1 MDNVFACVQANSV
14 STACGLILLFTLA
27 RMDVMKTPINASER
41 PVTSE
46 ARVKPSPLERAQQI
60 MVGMVRSEKE
70 RQWIGM
76 RMETFQRAYLRRI
89 DTLSI
94 KDACD
99 YLEGLMRRGQADWQ
113 VKQSLDAI
121 GFLMRDGY
129 ERRDMGI
136 PELRVAWGLR
146 LNERMGISVP
156 DAHDPQ
162 VEKDISVVDRIR
174 RVLRV
179 AHYAMKTEKAY
190 TQWWERF
197 EQFSGLRCQCENASR
212 GATSPT
218 LGPDDVRSFLE
229 HLAVERKV
237 SAATQRQAL
246 NALVFVFGQVLGQP
260 LGNLGDWTIAK
271 SSRRLPCVLTASE
284 VQAVLSRLTGTPALV
299 GQLLYGSGLRL
310 SEALRLR
317 FKDVDFAHGTI
328 VVRDGKGEKDR
339 VTMLPQ
345 SVREPLLEHLR
356 GVWKQHQEDLRVGG
370 GNVELPYALAVKYPN
385 AEREWCW
392 QFCFPAPGLSK
403 DPRSGAIRRHHLHE
417 STIQRAMTTA
427 VRQSQIGKPANCHTL
442 RHSFAT
448 HLLEA
453 NYDIRTVQELL
464 GHSDVA
470 TTMIYTHVLNRPGLA
485 VRSPLD
491 GIVPAVSARA

>member
-1 MDNVFACVQANSV
+1 MRN
-14 STACGLILLFTLA
+14 
-27 RMDVMKTPINASER
+27 PIPAQER
-41 PVTSE
+41 PVATAGKVE
-46 ARVKPSPLERAQQI
+46 QSPLERAKQI
-60 MVGMVRSEKE
+60 MSGMVGSEKE
-70 RQWIGM
+70 QRWLGM
-76 RMETFQRAYLRRI
+76 RMENFQRAFERRLESVS
-89 DTLSI
+89 T
-94 KDACD
+94 KDVCD
-99 YLEGLMRRGQADWQ
+99 YLESLMCREQADWQ

-121 GFLMRDGY
+121 GLLMRYGY
-129 ERRDMGI
+129 GRDDLGI
-136 PELRVAWGLR
+136 PELREAWGRR
-146 LNERMGISVP
+146 LNERVGISVSEP
-156 DAHDPQ
+156 TTQTGEPSG
-162 VEKDISVVDRIR
+162 SVIDRIR

-197 EQFSGLRCQCENASR
+197 EQFALARNEVLGTHAGENASR

-218 LGPDDVRSFLE
+218 LGPDDVRGFLE

-237 SAATQRQAL
+237 AAATQKQAL
-246 NALVFVFGQVLGQP
+246 NALVFVFGQVLGRP

-271 SSRRLPCVLTASE
+271 STRRLPCVLTVDE
-284 VQAVLSRLTGTPALV
+284 VQAVLSQLKGIPALV

-317 FKDVDFAHGTI
+317 FKDVDFTHGTI
-328 VVRDGKGEKDR
+328 IVRDGKGEKDR

-356 GVWKQHQEDLRVGG
+356 GVWKLHQDDLRVGG
-370 GNVELPYALAVKYPN
+370 GNVQLPYALAVKYPH

-392 QFCFPAPGLSK
+392 QFCFPAAGLSK
-403 DPRSGAIRRHHLHE
+403 DPRSGVIRRHHLHE
-417 STIQRAMTTA
+417 TTIQRAMTAA

-464 GHSDVA
+464 GHSDVS
-470 TTMIYTHVLNRPGLA
+470 TTMIYTHVMNRPGLA

-491 GIVPAVSARA
+491 GMIPSRA

>member
-1 MDNVFACVQANSV
+1 MRN
-14 STACGLILLFTLA
+14 
-27 RMDVMKTPINASER
+27 PIPAQER
-41 PVTSE
+41 PVATAGKVE
-46 ARVKPSPLERAQQI
+46 QSPLERAKQI
-60 MVGMVRSEKE
+60 MSGMERSEKE
-70 RQWIGM
+70 RRWLGM
-76 RMETFQRAYLRRI
+76 RMENFQRAFDRRLESVS
-89 DTLSI
+89 T
-94 KDACD
+94 KEVCD
-99 YLEGLMRRGQADWQ
+99 YLESLMRREQADWQ

-121 GFLMRDGY
+121 GLLMRYGY
-129 ERRDMGI
+129 GRDDLGV
-136 PELRVAWGLR
+136 PELREAWGRR
-146 LNERMGISVP
+146 LNERVGISVSEP
-156 DAHDPQ
+156 NTQAGEPSG
-162 VEKDISVVDRIR
+162 SVVDRIR

-197 EQFSGLRCQCENASR
+197 EQFSASR
-212 GATSPT
+212 NTGE
-218 LGPDDVRSFLE
+218 LGPDDVRGFLE
-229 HLAVERKV
+229 HLAVERMV
-237 SAATQRQAL
+237 AAATQKQAL
-246 NALVFVFGQVLGQP
+246 NALVFVFGQVLGRP

-271 SSRRLPCVLTASE
+271 LSRRLPCVLTVEE
-284 VQAVLSRLTGTPALV
+284 VQAVLSHLKGIPALV

-317 FKDVDFAHGTI
+317 FKDVDFAQGTI
-328 VVRDGKGEKDR
+328 IVRDGKGEKDR

-356 GVWKQHQEDLRVGG
+356 GVWKLHQDDLRVGG
-370 GNVELPYALAVKYPN
+370 GNVQLPYALAVKYPH

-403 DPRSGAIRRHHLHE
+403 DPRSSVIRRHHLHE
-417 STIQRAMTTA
+417 TTIQRAMTAA

-464 GHSDVA
+464 GHSDVS
-470 TTMIYTHVLNRPGLA
+470 TTMIYTHVMNRPGLA

-491 GIVPAVSARA
+491 GMIPSRA